1 VLFATRTVLDAK
13 MLFHVRS
20 HEMAFTFQFTDLNG
34 DWLALNEYI
43 VDASFD
49 AKGPRCCWIA
59 QWVTGCMRL
68 AKMWTIQ

>member
-1 VLFATRTVLDAK
+1 VLLATRTVLDAK
-13 MLFHVRS
+13 MLFH
-20 HEMAFTFQFTDLNG
+20 EMAFTFQFMDLNG

-43 VDASFD
+43 VDTSFD

-59 QWVTGCMRL
+59 QWVTGCMQL